1 MRSKQRLCPIGQ
13 LWTPFPR
20 NCDRFVRAF
29 RDGLEWAVQGSG
41 AGRGLIVDEM
51 KSLAVIDSHAGLQN
65 DLRCTAW
72 HLGLTAGCVPYTR
85 FVLHASSSK
94 NRTVD

>member
-1 MRSKQRLCPIGQ
+1 M
-13 LWTPFPR
+13 
-20 NCDRFVRAF
+20 
-29 RDGLEWAVQGSG
+29 
-41 AGRGLIVDEM
+41 DEM